1 MGIRGRGWKCVE
13 LAWEFGYSWWKCEK
27 CGNQGGDERNQVGNM
42 AVKMT
47 KNNNGND
54 KFKEW
59 EEVKVTEK
67 SIFAKA

>member
-1 MGIRGRGWKCVE
+1 
-13 LAWEFGYSWWKCEK
+13 
-27 CGNQGGDERNQVGNM
+27 M
-42 AVKMT
+42 AVEMT

-67 SIFAKA
+67 SIFAKP